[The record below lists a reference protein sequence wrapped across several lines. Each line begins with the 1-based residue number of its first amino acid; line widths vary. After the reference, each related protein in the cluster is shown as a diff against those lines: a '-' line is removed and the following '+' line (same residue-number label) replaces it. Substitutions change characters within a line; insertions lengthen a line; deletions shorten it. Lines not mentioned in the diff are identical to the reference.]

1 MYIKLNIEIIKI
13 FKLDLVVTTDEKAA
27 KAKEVVKDEKGS
39 NPTTTES
46 K

>member
-1 MYIKLNIEIIKI
+1 MHINLNIEVIKI
-13 FKLDLVVTTDEKAA
+13 FKLELVITTDNKPA
-27 KAKEVVKDEKGS
+27 KTREVVKDEKGS